1 MEPERGPPA
10 ASPRPDKGLVRV
22 ALMTRLEKHKAAAGD
37 RVGAARGLGVCGAD
51 GKRWL
56 GRGTGD
62 GETAG

>member
-1 MEPERGPPA
+1 
-10 ASPRPDKGLVRV
+10 
-22 ALMTRLEKHKAAAGD
+22 MTRLEKHKAAAGD
-37 RVGAARGLGVCGAD
+37 GVGAARGLGVCGED